1 MQLLHSK
8 NLQQRLLRGL
18 ASNTIRLH
26 VQTFFTN
33 PAMFSMSPETASPT
47 SEQSASNPYCPCTI
61 GELGNSLRD
70 LLPGPGARDWAFSLV
85 KDTKAGFLGEAG
97 LVEFRAEVFN
107 LLNHPDFDP
116 PSTNLFPELQTDLGP
131 FSEAPQSSFGQ
142 ITKQENFPRE
152 IQLAP
157 RIEF

>member
-1 MQLLHSK
+1 VKNKLQASLLVIV
-8 NLQQRLLRGL
+8 GL
-18 ASNTIRLH
+18 
-26 VQTFFTN
+26 
-33 PAMFSMSPETASPT
+33 
-47 SEQSASNPYCPCTI
+47 SAIAVP
-61 GELGNSLRD
+61 LFAHHGN
-70 LLPGPGARDWAFSLV
+70 AQYEH
-85 KDTKAGFLGEAG
+85 KEAG

-131 FSEAPQSSFGQ
+131 FSEAPQGSFGQ